1 MRIWIDNAEQG
12 IVYLFLALF
21 IGVLG
26 DMLLKKLIDKEHIPK
41 TALISVFIV
50 FMYIGIYGYS
60 VKTLW
65 CVMLCQVLLMASVWD
80 IATHTVPDCFHIFI
94 MMIGLIG
101 FDPSKS
107 FIGMV
112 VVALPFFI
120 SAMISAKGMGGGDVK
135 LMGAIGFTVG
145 LKLGITILVVGL
157 FFAIIF
163 EQYFKI
169 TKNKST
175 NEPFALVPYLGIGCG
190 MALLSF

>member
-12 IVYLFLALF
+12 ILYLFLALF

-41 TALISVFIV
+41 TAFISVFIV
-50 FMYIGIYGYS
+50 FMYFGIYGYS

-80 IATHTVPDCFHIFI
+80 ITTHTIPDCFHIFI

-120 SAMISAKGMGGGDVK
+120 SAMISEKGMGGGDVK
-135 LMGAIGFTVG
+135 LMGAIGFVIG
-145 LKLGITILVVGL
+145 VKLGIIALALGL
-157 FFAIIF
+157 LIAIVF

-169 TKNKST
+169 AKNKST
-175 NEPFALVPYLGIGCG
+175 NEPFALVPYLGIGCA
-190 MALLSF
+190 MALL